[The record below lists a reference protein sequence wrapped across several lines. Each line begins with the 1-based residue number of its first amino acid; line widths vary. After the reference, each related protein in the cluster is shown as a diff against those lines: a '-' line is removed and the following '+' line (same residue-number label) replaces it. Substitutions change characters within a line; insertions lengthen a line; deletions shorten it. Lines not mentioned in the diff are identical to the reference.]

1 MSYMRLWSDMF
12 ARDGVRHFQMAVCA
26 HLSLCLSVCNSTV
39 WELWLKAMFHRS
51 DLVVSIAMHLYGTLL
66 VIPDPSEVYAM
77 QPQEPDVASIGL
89 HESCS
94 EKNCCI
100 TMENINNVV
109 NALKDCVLENDRVDG
124 DNGVNVGGICTL
136 CEQSFDHIWRDCS
149 GCICQACQQVL
160 VNGGIYERTCL
171 NKSGKVTRPLMSSSR
186 HFARCYTCIS
196 RRESV

>member
-1 MSYMRLWSDMF
+1 MN
-12 ARDGVRHFQMAVCA
+12 VA

-66 VIPDPSEVYAM
+66 VMSEPSEVYAM

-94 EKNCCI
+94 EKNCCN
-100 TMENINNVV
+100 TMESINDVV

-136 CEQSFDHIWRDCS
+136 CEQNFDHIWCACS

-160 VNGGIYERTCL
+160 ANRGIYERNCL
-171 NKSGKVTRPLMSSSR
+171 NNYGEVIRPLMNSSSNST
-186 HFARCYTCIS
+186 RCHTCTS
-196 RRESV
+196 RRESA